1 MALIIFRAQQPLLLF
16 KVEKMATQD
25 TFIKESGVG
34 EKSASIC
41 MSLLERSQFSRMAV
55 CMYVCV
61 CMVMMMLSLYVT
73 DGGRKKQPVTLST
86 SDPLSCFSGYMD
98 HSFFLFINPPEF
110 LSFSPPSSLLHFS
123 YIHFFSSS
131 LSFVVSL
138 PPFQNVKKR

>member
-34 EKSASIC
+34 EKSVSFC

-55 CMYVCV
+55 CMYVCI
-61 CMVMMMLSLYVT
+61 CIVMMMLSLSLYVA

-110 LSFSPPSSLLHFS
+110 LSFTPPSSSPFFLHSLFIPPRCHLL
-123 YIHFFSSS
+123 Y
-131 LSFVVSL
+131 LSL
-138 PPFQNVKKR
+138 PFIT